1 MSPGGLVPAIET
13 RYCRTEPVAKK
24 PVDQSDM
31 SLGATRRVGR
41 RALRYLVVLVCAV
54 VLVDALA
61 GDKGLLA
68 MLKARREYRALE
80 QALAQAKDENVRLRD
95 EARRLRDDP
104 TAVEDLARR
113 DLGLIRPGEKL
124 FVIRDIQTDPK

>member
-1 MSPGGLVPAIET
+1 MH
-13 RYCRTEPVAKK
+13 
-24 PVDQSDM
+24 
-31 SLGATRRVGR
+31 
-41 RALRYLVVLVCAV
+41 YLLLLVCAV

-68 MLKARREYRALE
+68 MLRARREYGALE
-80 QALAQAKDENVRLRD
+80 RALAQSRADNVRLRD

-104 TAVEDLARR
+104 TTVEDLARR

-124 FVIRDIQTDPK
+124 FVVRDIHTSPK

>member
-1 MSPGGLVPAIET
+1 M
-13 RYCRTEPVAKK
+13 AKK
-24 PVDQSDM
+24 PVDQSDT
-31 SLGATRRVGR
+31 SLGATRRFGR
-41 RALRYLVVLVCAV
+41 RALRYLLVLVCAL

-80 QALAQAKDENVRLRD
+80 HALAQSKDENVRLRD

-104 TAVEDLARR
+104 SAVEDLARR

-124 FVIRDIQTDPK
+124 FIIRDIQTSAK